1 MPVKGAAMI
10 EMPTLQQPVPAAEAE
25 TPMEA
30 LHEAPIEDC
39 LVAGRPVEDRS
50 FEVVE
55 VGAGAVAG
63 MVVGTAVV
71 PGVGTAIGGLVG
83 GAVALVA
90 GEALERHEGRAARTI
105 DAVDDER
112 VPHG

>member
-1 MPVKGAAMI
+1 MT
-10 EMPTLQQPVPAAEAE
+10 ETTPAPQTVGESPEDAEV
-25 TPMEA
+25 
-30 LHEAPIEDC
+30 EAPIPEEIEEG
-39 LVAGRPVEDRS
+39 LIAGRPVEDRS

-55 VGAGAVAG
+55 VGVGAVAG
-63 MVVGTAVV
+63 MVVGTAVA

-90 GEALERHEGRAARTI
+90 GEALERHEGRAAQTI
-105 DAVDDER
+105 DAVDDEP

>member
-1 MPVKGAAMI
+1 MI
-10 EMPTLQQPVPAAEAE
+10 EMPTPQEPAPAVEAE
-25 TPMEA
+25 TPVEA
-30 LHEAPIEDC
+30 LHEAPIEDG

-55 VGAGAVAG
+55 VGVGAVAG
-63 MVVGTAVV
+63 MVVGTAVA

-90 GEALERHEGRAARTI
+90 GEALERHEGRAAQTI
-105 DAVDDER
+105 DAVDEEP
-112 VPHG
+112 VPQG